1 MTASERSFIGLAKQ
15 ASKGT
20 PITNDADFTY
30 MLFTQGGLAA
40 SPVNLPLDQEIGG
53 GAMLRDVQ
61 KMGIMSGGRLSFIP
75 RPKSLG
81 FVFLGMTGNVA
92 TVDNTDGSYTHTF
105 TLGSD
110 QFSAPYWTG
119 RQDLGGLMGEQLQ
132 DLRFNSLA
140 LAWRGARFVTGQA
153 GLVGGLPEKVS
164 TAAWSALSQVD
175 SGPQFIAPLGT
186 IELPTSSALKVIG
199 GSFIASSAIPMDEQ
213 WIVGSYSPDD
223 FSITQRAYALQMA
236 VKIESGDLYTKMMY
250 DPAGGSS
257 WVASVMREADF
268 ALSFDSPIEAA
279 TGVPYSFSIAANGQ
293 SGDNA
298 NVTWTAQPIVL
309 NAGRQI
315 IMNITGTFLADPLA
329 GAPITLTLTN
339 QEASY

>member
-1 MTASERSFIGLAKQ
+1 MTASEKSFIGFAKQ
-15 ASKGT
+15 PAKGT
-20 PITNDADFTY
+20 PNTTDSDFTY
-30 MLFTQGGLAA
+30 MLFTQGGLAPT
-40 SPVNLPLDQEIGG
+40 SVNLPLDQEIGG

-61 KMGIMSGGRLSFIP
+61 KMGVMSGGRLSFIP

-81 FVFLGMTGNVA
+81 FAFLGVTGNVA
-92 TVDNTDGSYTHTF
+92 SVDNADGSYTHTF

-119 RQDLGGLMGEQLQ
+119 RQDIGGLKGEQLQ

-140 LAWRGARFVTGQA
+140 LAWRGARFVTGQV
-153 GLVGGLPEKVS
+153 GLVGGLPTPVAT
-164 TAAWSALSQVD
+164 TAWDALSKVD

-199 GSFIASSAIPMDEQ
+199 GSFVATSAIPMDEQ
-213 WIVGSYSPDD
+213 WIVGSYQPDD
-223 FSITQRAYALQMA
+223 FSIVQRAYALQMA
-236 VKIESGDLYTKMMY
+236 VKIESGDLYSQMMY
-250 DPAGGSS
+250 DPDGGSA
-257 WVASVMREADF
+257 WVAKVMREANF
-268 ALSFDSPIEAA
+268 VLSFDSPIEAA
-279 TGVPYSFSIAANGQ
+279 AGVPYSFAIAANGE

-315 IMNITGTFLADPLA
+315 ILNITGTFLADPLA
-329 GAPITLTLTN
+329 GDPITLSLTN